1 MITNTIFKRIAVLF
15 RISAVSIFM
24 IVSGMIVFSPY
35 GQKNDHK
42 YKLIKESVIINA
54 SVEKVFQYLGNS
66 NNASDWS
73 VFVDHISTIN
83 SEKINDG
90 KLGSIRRCFVH
101 EDESGETWDE
111 ETLIVEQNKRRR
123 LNCYNFRN
131 FSLKANN
138 LLTEQIY
145 QPLESG
151 KCKLT
156 FTLFFNPEKASYID
170 IFKMYYAAFTIA
182 DAFQQNLRNIKKINE
197 P

>member
-73 VFVDHISTIN
+73 RVRVLCLLVLIRSST
-83 SEKINDG
+83 SA
-90 KLGSIRRCFVH
+90 GSR
-101 EDESGETWDE
+101 
-111 ETLIVEQNKRRR
+111 
-123 LNCYNFRN
+123 
-131 FSLKANN
+131 SLH
-138 LLTEQIY
+138 
-145 QPLESG
+145 
-151 KCKLT
+151 
-156 FTLFFNPEKASYID
+156 
-170 IFKMYYAAFTIA
+170 
-182 DAFQQNLRNIKKINE
+182 
-197 P
+197 